1 MLLWTRRPGQARF
14 EELAADRERVQRLT
28 HWKSHVRSRWV
39 QVQIGAVDAEFP
51 RLLKVGMRVPL
62 RAAVTLGELTPEDV
76 RVEIY
81 AGRLNAQ
88 REFAQTEVY
97 PLELDGRNGDGTYHF
112 VGTFTCAAAGSHGYT
127 LRVVP
132 SHPDLQNPLEMGLVH
147 WARG

>member
-1 MLLWTRRPGQARF
+1 MLNFLGC
-14 EELAADRERVQRLT
+14 
-28 HWKSHVRSRWV
+28 SRWGCRCRCAP
-39 QVQIGAVDAEFP
+39 QWI
-51 RLLKVGMRVPL
+51 
-62 RAAVTLGELTPEDV
+62 LGELTPEDV

-97 PLELDGRNGDGTYHF
+97 PLELDGHNGDGTYHF

-147 WARG
+147 WAKG

>member
-1 MLLWTRRPGQARF
+1 MQ
-14 EELAADRERVQRLT
+14 
-28 HWKSHVRSRWV
+28 
-39 QVQIGAVDAEFP
+39 
-51 RLLKVGMRVPL
+51 VPL
-62 RAAVTLGELTPEDV
+62 RAAVALGELTPEDV

-97 PLELDGRNGDGTYHF
+97 PLELAGQNGDGTYHF

-132 SHPDLQNPLEMGLVH
+132 SHPDLQNPLEMGWFTGLGGKGRADQAILKETTSAGGVSFH
-147 WARG
+147 